1 MSDRITQTDFLV
13 KIDASSVKAFVA
25 VLHLL
30 QKIGRDLIVEV
41 EQNVLTLRSLND
53 NKSSFAAVEFQDSFF
68 DNYELNTPN
77 SFTGRLPV
85 KVVFFFYWYYLNF
98 FLNLCILNCTQPICM
113 ILKNLKNV
121 NHIIVAG
128 VRCSAECNLTF
139 QLHLQNGVIRS
150 YFFCYEDC
158 EIVNAVCDESECSF
172 IQTRP
177 RVMSQLL
184 EYIHRSPELL
194 LITKPN
200 EFSVR
205 SYHQINEF
213 YSQTLHKLQPSAEVK
228 RNSVVSTGLCV
239 NISEFEI
246 YDYRSQADS
255 EALVFCVKEMA
266 SFVGFCEVLD
276 MQQFNFYYSTGGRY
290 GNYKSTCFFYF
301 YVRNRLLCS
310 AIKFSVGLDTF
321 SVSLIMA
328 TLQHRVNRPPST
340 TTEEEEEAAA
350 DSSSMKAKRPRENTS
365 KVSNISRSK
374 QNKAHRT
381 DQLPSHN
388 TEKRKKLTDDMLHE
402 QYLLEEEQTDS
413 NASVATNKLV
423 SGEKSVPTGESEEED
438 AEFGS
443 TLQVATSA
451 GHLFGQKL
459 RHISVEDEDDD
470 ATIANE
476 DEDEDFQFP
485 STKENLSKRQ
495 RLSQHPSHYKFYQ
508 DGHNTDDQD
517 TEEEAEEGTSSIPS
531 KTVNA
536 QQFGSNLMNNK
547 VDVKE
552 EVEED
557 DVFVNKKK
565 TPKVIPSSLQSSA
578 GSDIII
584 TDALNQLHRQS
595 HQMSALQ
602 KIQQQ
607 QQTKKKA
614 GARKFLDI
622 ESDEEDF

>member
-1 MSDRITQTDFLV
+1 
-13 KIDASSVKAFVA
+13 
-25 VLHLL
+25 
-30 QKIGRDLIVEV
+30 
-41 EQNVLTLRSLND
+41 
-53 NKSSFAAVEFQDSFF
+53 
-68 DNYELNTPN
+68 
-77 SFTGRLPV
+77 
-85 KVVFFFYWYYLNF
+85 
-98 FLNLCILNCTQPICM
+98 
-113 ILKNLKNV
+113 
-121 NHIIVAG
+121 
-128 VRCSAECNLTF
+128 
-139 QLHLQNGVIRS
+139 
-150 YFFCYEDC
+150 
-158 EIVNAVCDESECSF
+158 
-172 IQTRP
+172 
-177 RVMSQLL
+177 MSQLL

-194 LITKPN
+194 MITKPN

-276 MQQFNFYYSTGGRY
+276 MQHFNFYYSTGG
-290 GNYKSTCFFYF
+290 
-301 YVRNRLLCS
+301 S

-328 TLQHRVNRPPST
+328 TLQHGVNRPPST

-350 DSSSMKAKRPRENTS
+350 DFSSMKAKRPRENTS

-388 TEKRKKLTDDMLHE
+388 TEKRKKLTDEMLRE

-459 RHISVEDEDDD
+459 RRISVEDEDDD

-485 STKENLSKRQ
+485 SIKENLSKRQ

-517 TEEEAEEGTSSIPS
+517 TEEETEEGTSSIPS
-531 KTVNA
+531 KTANA

-565 TPKVIPSSLQSSA
+565 TPKIIPSSLQSSA

-595 HQMSALQ
+595 HEMSALQ

-614 GARKFLDI
+614 GARKFLDM